1 MTMKKIAIYNQN
13 CTQAGQRAWHAAE
26 DDGDVTCYDETDLT
40 WARELADRDV
50 TNSNELFRRTVAR
63 EIVREFGE

>member
-13 CTQAGQRAWHAAE
+13 CTQAGQRAWNAE
-26 DDGDVTCYDETDLT
+26 ENDGDVTWYDESDLS
-40 WARELADRDV
+40 WALPLSKTEPA
-50 TNSNELFRRTVAR
+50 NSNDLYRVRVAK

>member
-1 MTMKKIAIYNQN
+1 MKKIAIYNQN
-13 CTQAGQRAWHAAE
+13 CTQAGQRAWNADE
-26 DDGDVTCYDETDLT
+26 NDGDVTWYDETDLS

-50 TNSNELFRRTVAR
+50 ANSNELFRRTVAR